1 MAKAQKTIEIIA
13 NVAII
18 AVAIV
23 LGYVLIKQFV
33 FPTAAPPAPGAPKP
47 PEIGTKISLPE
58 TDFATSEKTL
68 VVALKKGCKFCTESA
83 DFYQKL
89 VKAAGEKNIRVI
101 AAFPHTVEEGQ
112 GYLKELNVP
121 ITEMKQA
128 DFSVLK
134 VSGTPTLIIADKN
147 GQIQKAWLGKLPPDK
162 ETEVI
167 NSL

>member
-1 MAKAQKTIEIIA
+1 MAKAQKTIEIVA

-33 FPTAAPPAPGAPKP
+33 FPTPQAAPGAPKP
-47 PEIGTKISLPE
+47 PEIGTKISLPD

-89 VKAAGEKNIRVI
+89 VKAAGEKNVRVI

-121 ITEMKQA
+121 ISEMKQA
-128 DFSVLK
+128 DFSLLK
-134 VSGTPTLIIADKN
+134 VSGTPTVIMADKN
-147 GQIQKAWLGKLPPDK
+147 GQITKAWLGKLPPDK